1 MTVLHWERDA
11 TSDMMFGIMPSLCGR
26 ERVRDWRMLP
36 PNDAHHQK
44 ACRAF
49 FAERRSGVT
58 CKTCK
63 RMLSNRSDTNR
74 LR

>member
-1 MTVLHWERDA
+1 MTALHWERDPSA
-11 TSDMMFGIMPSLCGR
+11 GILFGSMPSLCGR

-44 ACRAF
+44 ACRQF
-49 FAERRSGVT
+49 FATRKDRVT

-63 RMLSNRSDTNR
+63 RILSRRS
-74 LR
+74 